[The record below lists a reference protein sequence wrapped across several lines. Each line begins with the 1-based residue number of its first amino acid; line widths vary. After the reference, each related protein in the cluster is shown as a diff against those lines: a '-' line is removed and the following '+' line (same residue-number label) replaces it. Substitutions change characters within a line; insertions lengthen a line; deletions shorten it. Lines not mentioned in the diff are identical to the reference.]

1 MINVTIEPDIK
12 TVKKESTDLVAKIN
26 GLTISNQI
34 EYEGASEFLKQIK
47 AQQKKVDETFDPIIS
62 RAFQTH
68 KEACN
73 QKNKFS
79 NPLKNAEKIVKNLL
93 DAYRQKK
100 EAEARE
106 AQRKSQELADKEAA
120 RKQKLLDEQIAKAK
134 EAGNEAK
141 VEKLEE
147 KKENLQPVIVPVI
160 APEIGKVEG
169 ISYRD
174 KWSAQVI
181 DANAIPRAYMIPNIE
196 ALNKIAQGCK
206 GSLNIPGVKFNCE
219 KIVSSRL

>member
-1 MINVTIEPDIK
+1 MKVTLEPDIK
-12 TVKKESTDLVAKIN
+12 TVEKESTDLVAKVN

-34 EYEGASEFLKQIK
+34 EYEGAGEFLKHIK

-93 DAYRQKK
+93 NAYRQKK

-106 AQRKSQELADKEAA
+106 AQRKLQELADKAA

-134 EAGNEAK
+134 ESGNEAK

-147 KKENLQPVIVPVI
+147 KKENYQPPVVPVI

-181 DANAIPRAYMIPNIE
+181 DVNAIPREYMQPNMD

-219 KIVSSRL
+219 KIVIPRL